1 MEAIFMNRKK
11 QNKKKSKKQTKKTKQ
26 KTNDSYKFVLNLKN
40 SNKHAPLQN
49 LLK

>member
-1 MEAIFMNRKK
+1 MEAIFINKK
-11 QNKKKSKKQTKKTKQ
+11 KKKKKSKKKTKKKKQ
-26 KTNDSYKFVLNLKN
+26 KINESYKFVLNLKN